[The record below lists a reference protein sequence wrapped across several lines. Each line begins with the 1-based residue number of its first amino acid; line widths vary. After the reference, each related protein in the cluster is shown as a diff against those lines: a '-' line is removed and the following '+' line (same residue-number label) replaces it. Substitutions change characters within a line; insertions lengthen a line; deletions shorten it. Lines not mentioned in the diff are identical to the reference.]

1 MGPAGLRRVE
11 HRSRLRQRSW
21 SQGVL
26 FNSGILC
33 GALELW
39 VGLEAHWAFGFA
51 VALRSVRL
59 LCWPCS
65 AGFLRWPCEA
75 GLLRWPRSAENKE
88 FYALAWTSRTAK

>member
-11 HRSRLRQRSW
+11 CRSRLRQRSW

-33 GALELW
+33 GALDLW

-51 VALRSVRL
+51 VALHSVRL

-65 AGFLRWPCEA
+65 AGFLWWPCKAGLMRWPCAA
-75 GLLRWPRSAENKE
+75 GSEE
-88 FYALAWTSRTAK
+88 FHALG